1 MMKNDIKSVGLIKSL
16 LIFGIAS
23 GILLLETQFLIPY
36 LSNRTGCEPVIFWF
50 IVAGLGLFLPML
62 ICSGL
67 ILRNEGIK
75 IDKQAWQDRLRFKKM
90 NITDWLWTI
99 GAIIV
104 IGISSFVIMHLLE
117 LLTGKVENHTAF
129 MAFEPLTPD
138 RYWILLLWLPYWI
151 LNIMGEEILWRGV
164 LLPKQEIVFGKST
177 WLINGVLWGIF
188 HIAFG
193 WHLLLTLIPILLIQP
208 YVVQR
213 RKNTWIGV
221 VIHAVIN
228 GPSFIA
234 ISFGWL

>member
-1 MMKNDIKSVGLIKSL
+1 MKNEIKGIGLLKSL

-23 GILLLETQFLIPY
+23 AALILETQFLIPY
-36 LSNRTGCEPVIFWF
+36 LSNRTGCEPIIFWF
-50 IVAGLGLFLPML
+50 LVASLGLFLPL
-62 ICSGL
+62 L
-67 ILRNEGIK
+67 ILAYFILKSENVK
-75 IDKQAWQDRLRFKKM
+75 IGKHTWQDRLRFRRM
-90 NITDWLWTI
+90 NKADWLWAI

-104 IGISSFVIMHLLE
+104 IGISSFAIMNLLE
-117 LLTGKVENHTAF
+117 VFTGKVENQPVF
-129 MAFEPLTPD
+129 MSFEPLTPD

-164 LLPKQEIVFGKST
+164 LLPKQEIAFGKST

-234 ISFGWL
+234 ISFGLL